1 MQKTKWLKHLPALA
15 IVAFAALAIWG
26 VFLLKHYFQDDNTPQ
41 KKMIQQITVITP
53 PPPPPPPPAE
63 PIKQPE
69 VKEQIKE
76 AETPPDKPQEQP
88 ADKSP
93 AVEQDPNASGE
104 GPTIAAGTGGG
115 IGTGSGGGY
124 EQYVRHEIND
134 WVVENP
140 KLKRMDYI
148 AMLTLQISDSG
159 EIERS
164 EVEIISGDASAADIL
179 KKLLS
184 EKRKLSKSRPLE
196 AASIVKLRIKSVL

>member
-1 MQKTKWLKHLPALA
+1 MQKTKWLKHLPAITIAVFAVLA
-15 IVAFAALAIWG
+15 VVGALW
-26 VFLLKHYFQDDNTPQ
+26 LKDFFHSDGGPQ

-53 PPPPPPPPAE
+53 PPPPPPPPE
-63 PIKQPE
+63 QIKPPE
-69 VKEQIKE
+69 VKETIKE
-76 AETPPDKPQEQP
+76 AETPPDKPQEQLP
-88 ADKSP
+88 DKSP

-115 IGTGSGGGY
+115 IGSGLGGGGY

-159 EIERS
+159 EIEHS
-164 EVEIISGDASAADIL
+164 DVEIISGDVSAADIL
-179 KKLLS
+179 QKLLS

-196 AASIVKLRIKSVL
+196 ASNVVKLRIKSVL

>member
-1 MQKTKWLKHLPALA
+1 MQKTKWLKHLPAIAIAVFAVLA
-15 IVAFAALAIWG
+15 VLG
-26 VFLLKHYFQDDNTPQ
+26 VFLLKDYFHGDSAPQ

-53 PPPPPPPPAE
+53 PPPPPPPPPE
-63 PIKQPE
+63 QEKPPE

-76 AETPPDKPQEQP
+76 AETPPDKPQEQQ

-93 AVEQDPNASGE
+93 APEQDPNASGE

-115 IGTGSGGGY
+115 IGAGVGGGY

-159 EIERS
+159 EIEHT
-164 EVEIISGDASAADIL
+164 EVEIISGDAAAGELL

-184 EKRKLSKSRPLE
+184 DKRKLSKSRPLE
-196 AASIVKLRIKSVL
+196 AASLVKLRIKSVL